1 MPSSEPVR
9 FAIVGGGVMSENHV
23 KALAAS
29 PDTTLVALADYP
41 RARDRE
47 GRAAGL
53 ARKHGLAYHRHDYRE
68 LLDDPAI
75 EALLI
80 VLPNALHAEVA
91 LAAVEAG
98 KHVVIEKPLCLSL
111 ADADRLIARAA
122 QQRVIVGYAEE
133 LPYCPRFIRAKEL
146 VEKKAIGDLF
156 YVKQVEAH
164 SGPYSDWFFDPKLA
178 GGGALMDMGCHSIEY
193 ARWMFDKRPV
203 RRVTAR
209 MSSYLHGARGP
220 LDDHVVIHLE
230 WDDGRTAL
238 LESGWSLH
246 GGMESVSRLQGTRGV
261 LDVDLLRGNGMRL
274 FALDGV
280 LDEGLVP
287 GWTVPE
293 YAWLWENGYPQ
304 ELSDFAQAIRG
315 GTPPRESGVD
325 GRAVLEIMWAAYVS
339 AAEGR
344 TVELPFVP
352 DPRWTYAAQPWVERA
367 RGSSDQPRSR
377 GSSDTP

>member
-1 MPSSEPVR
+1 MPSAEPVR

-29 PDTTLVALADYP
+29 PDTELVAIADYP
-41 RARDRE
+41 RDRQGRE
-47 GRAAGL
+47 GRGAEL
-53 ARKHGLAYHRHDYRE
+53 ARKHQIGRYAGDYRRMLE
-68 LLDDPAI
+68 DPAV
-75 EALLI
+75 EAVLV

-122 QQRVIVGYAEE
+122 ELKRVIGYAEE
-133 LPYCPRFIRAKEL
+133 LPYCPRFLRAREL
-146 VEKKAIGDLF
+146 VDKRAIGDLF
-156 YVKQVEAH
+156 YLKQIEAH
-164 SGPYSDWFFDPKLA
+164 SGPYSDWFFDPPMA

-193 ARWMFDKRPV
+193 ARWMFGKRPV

-209 MSSYLHGARGP
+209 MSAYLHHARGP
-220 LDDHVVIHLE
+220 LDDHVVVHLE
-230 WDDGRTAL
+230 WDDGKSAL

-246 GGMESVSRLQGTRGV
+246 GGMESTSRLQGTRGV

-280 LDEGLVP
+280 MDEGLIP

-304 ELSDFAQAIRG
+304 ELSDFAQAIRSG
-315 GTPPRESGVD
+315 GVPRESGED

-344 TVELPFVP
+344 TVELPFTP
-352 DPRWTYAAQPWVERA
+352 DPKWRYPAEPWVSRA
-367 RGSSDQPRSR
+367 R
-377 GSSDTP
+377 